1 MMSKDTGGSA
11 FPTNTENAQNA
22 GACYADSGMTLR
34 DYFAAKCCAAMV
46 STIRSDGDYTRLCSI
61 AQAHDLDK
69 VSQFF
74 AQEAY
79 KQADAM
85 LAERAK

>member
-1 MMSKDTGGSA
+1 MSAADTGGSA
-11 FPTNTENAQNA
+11 FPTENEHQTSA
-22 GACYADSGMTLR
+22 STFHFEGMTLR

-46 STIRSDGDYTRLCSI
+46 STIRNDEDFDRLRLIADG
-61 AQAHDLDK
+61 HDLDH

-74 AQEAY
+74 AQESY

-85 LAERAK
+85 IAERAK